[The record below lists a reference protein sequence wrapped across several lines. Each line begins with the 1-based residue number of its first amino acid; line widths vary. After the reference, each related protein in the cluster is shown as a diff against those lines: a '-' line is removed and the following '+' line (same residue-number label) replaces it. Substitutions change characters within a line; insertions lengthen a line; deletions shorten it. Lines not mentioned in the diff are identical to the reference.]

1 MSMSGIIKK
10 VVKLFFPKPKMPAP
24 TPVTPTVATPAV
36 QAAGDAQRMR
46 QRAASGRAA
55 TMLTSTEEQSQ
66 TPMTATK
73 KLLGM

>member
-1 MSMSGIIKK
+1 MSG
-10 VVKLFFPKPKMPAP
+10 LFGSKPQMPAAA
-24 TPVTPTVATPAV
+24 TVTPTVATPAV
-36 QAAGDAQRMR
+36 QAAADAQRIR
-46 QRAASGRAA
+46 SRAATGRAA